1 MPPPLLFF
9 RPCTNPT
16 YTTGTWDAVVS
27 DYPLAQVHSLL
38 TINLSWPY
46 WPTRGEDRLQK
57 SVHRVHPSSSPFSP
71 GHGQGVIK
79 WRNRT
84 PGTEVRSEA
93 AVWARGPGSVVDY
106 SIRNSRL
113 WRHRWLAELR
123 WPAKEGEKG
132 EGIGKATGRRQWR
145 VVTGQL
151 ISLRRLS
158 RRGLCF

>member
-1 MPPPLLFF
+1 M
-9 RPCTNPT
+9 
-16 YTTGTWDAVVS
+16 WDKWWGWKS
-27 DYPLAQVHSLL
+27 SEKKYSCNEMLAQALIFWNKNWIFWCSE
-38 TINLSWPY
+38 NWYFYRKRS
-46 WPTRGEDRLQK
+46 GEDRLQK
-57 SVHRVHPSSSPFSP
+57 RVHRVHPLSSPFSP

-113 WRHRWLAELR
+113 WRHRWLAELSW